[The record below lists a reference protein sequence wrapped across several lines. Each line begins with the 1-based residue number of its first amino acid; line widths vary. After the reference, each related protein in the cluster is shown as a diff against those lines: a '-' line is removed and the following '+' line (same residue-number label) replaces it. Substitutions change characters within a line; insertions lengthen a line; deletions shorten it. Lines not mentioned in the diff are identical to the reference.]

1 MHGFVRSLGAVA
13 VLLALG
19 ACTVNYGRQSAL
31 VTNAG
36 EALSANA
43 GDTVMDTRILRG
55 GFSALALVDHGG
67 SEYGRVLVRFMGAQ
81 GGKAVLVRNDLVMN
95 SDGSPLWVPVGVS
108 SPASDYAAAAQPITL
123 LLGPGEYLPL
133 EGRRLVIRRVSRDT
147 LEYAVEAIQP
157 DRR

>member
-1 MHGFVRSLGAVA
+1 MHGIVRSLGAIA
-13 VLLALG
+13 VVMTLA
-19 ACTVNYGRQSAL
+19 ACTLNYGRQSAL
-31 VTNAG
+31 VTTAG

-43 GDTVMDTRILRG
+43 GDTVMDVRILRG

-67 SEYGRVLVRFMGAQ
+67 SEYGRVLVRFTGAQ

-95 SDGSPLWVPVGVS
+95 SDGPPLWVPVGVS
-108 SPASDYAAAAQPITL
+108 SPATDYAAAAQPITL

-157 DRR
+157 AAR